1 MIRDISNEIVV
12 GLKDRLRD
20 VRHMIRASRSD
31 TIRTTAPE
39 GPEVLLGHAARVV
52 DKALTVAEKISISL
66 VSQDPKAHSATIEAR
81 SLNAYFPGDSA
92 KGEALFRRDV
102 YYLAKRIFTI
112 LGCENPLVH
121 EATFAAVHAAMI
133 RRHAGRIKAATGTNG
148 LAEISSACAILAFEL
163 QSGHQAQPLPPHMA
177 GENTPDKASQFLC
190 FSAIA
195 LAIGL
200 ASYSAN
206 EEPGDEKLVESALL
220 ALKARQT
227 SLIEATEGKNRTD
240 ALSGLFAFLIPV
252 LP

>member
-31 TIRTTAPE
+31 KAGTTAPE
-39 GPEVLLGHAARVV
+39 GPEILLGHAARVM
-52 DKALTVAEKISISL
+52 DKALTVAETISISL
-66 VSQDPKAHSATIEAR
+66 VSQDPKAHSTTIEAR
-81 SLNAYFPGDSA
+81 GLGTYFPAEAA

-102 YYLAKRIFTI
+102 YYLTKRIFTV
-112 LGCENPLVH
+112 LGAENTVVH
-121 EATFAAVHAAMI
+121 EATFASAHAIMI
-133 RRHAGRIKAATGTNG
+133 RRHADALKAATRTNS
-148 LAEISSACAILAFEL
+148 LDDIARACATLAFEL
-163 QSGHQAQPLPPHMA
+163 QSSHQAQPLPPTVP
-177 GENTPDKASQFLC
+177 GERAPDLAMQFLC

-200 ASYSAN
+200 ASYSDN
-206 EEPGDEKLVESALL
+206 EEAGDEKLVDSALL

-227 SLIEATEGKNRTD
+227 VLVEATQGKDRTD
-240 ALSGLFAFLIPV
+240 GLFGLFAFLIPI

>member
-31 TIRTTAPE
+31 KIKNTAPE
-39 GPEVLLGHAARVV
+39 GPEILLGHAARVV
-52 DKALTVAEKISISL
+52 DKALTVAETISISL
-66 VSQDPKAHSATIEAR
+66 VSQDPKAHSTTIEAR
-81 SLNAYFPGDSA
+81 SLGAYFSSDTA

-102 YYLAKRIFTI
+102 YYLAKRIFTV
-112 LGCENPLVH
+112 LGAENTVVH
-121 EATFAAVHAAMI
+121 EATFASAHAIMI
-133 RRHAGRIKAATGTNG
+133 RRHADQLKAAIRTGG
-148 LAEISSACAILAFEL
+148 LNDVAKACATLAFEL
-163 QSGHQAQPLPPHMA
+163 QSCHQAQPLPPHVP
-177 GENTPDKASQFLC
+177 GESAPDTATQYLC

-200 ASYSAN
+200 ASYSDD

-227 SLIEATEGKNRTD
+227 TLTEAVQGKDRANS
-240 ALSGLFAFLIPV
+240 LSGLFAFLIPL

>member
-31 TIRTTAPE
+31 KIKTVAPE
-39 GPEVLLGHAARVV
+39 GPEILLGHAARVV
-52 DKALTVAEKISISL
+52 DKALTVAETISISL
-66 VSQDPKAHSATIEAR
+66 VSQDPKAHSTTIEAR
-81 SLNAYFPGDSA
+81 SFNSYFPADTA

-102 YYLAKRIFTI
+102 YYLTKRIFTV
-112 LGCENPLVH
+112 LGAENTIVH
-121 EATFAAVHAAMI
+121 EATFASAHAIMI
-133 RRHAGRIKAATGTNG
+133 RRHTDQLKAVARTNG
-148 LAEISSACAILAFEL
+148 LNDIARACATLTFAL
-163 QSGHQAQPLPPHMA
+163 QSSFQAQPLPPHVP
-177 GENTPDKASQFLC
+177 GESAPEIATQYLC

-200 ASYSAN
+200 ASHSDM

-227 SLIEATEGKNRTD
+227 ALIEATQGKGRTD
-240 ALSGLFAFLIPV
+240 GLSGLFAFLIPL

>member
-31 TIRTTAPE
+31 KIKSATHD

-52 DKALTVAEKISISL
+52 DKALTVAETISISL
-66 VSQDPKAHSATIEAR
+66 VSQDPKAHSTTIEAR
-81 SLNAYFPGDSA
+81 SLSAYFPADTA

-102 YYLAKRIFTI
+102 YYLTKRIFTM
-112 LGCENPLVH
+112 LGAENTVVH
-121 EATFAAVHAAMI
+121 EATFASAHAVMI
-133 RRHAGRIKAATGTNG
+133 RRHADQVKAATRTNS
-148 LAEISSACAILAFEL
+148 LKDIARACATLTFEL
-163 QSGHQAQPLPPHMA
+163 QSSHQSQPLPPHVPGERAPEMA
-177 GENTPDKASQFLC
+177 TQFLC

-200 ASYSAN
+200 ASYSDN
-206 EEPGDEKLVESALL
+206 EEAGDEKLVDSALL
-220 ALKARQT
+220 ALKARQST
-227 SLIEATEGKNRTD
+227 LTEATQGKDRTD
-240 ALSGLFAFLIPV
+240 NLSSLFAFLIPI

>member
-31 TIRTTAPE
+31 KIRTAAPE
-39 GPEVLLGHAARVV
+39 GPEALLGHAARVV
-52 DKALTVAEKISISL
+52 DKALTVAEKISILL

-81 SLNAYFPGDSA
+81 SLHAYFPADSA

-102 YYLAKRIFTI
+102 YYLAKRIFTV
-112 LGCENPLVH
+112 LGSENPVVH
-121 EATFAAVHAAMI
+121 EATFASVHAIMI
-133 RRHAGRIKAATGTNG
+133 RRHADRIKAATRTNG
-148 LAEISSACAILAFEL
+148 LTEISDACAVLTFEL
-163 QSGHQAQPLPPHMA
+163 QSSHQAQPLPPHMP
-177 GENTPDKASQFLC
+177 GDNGPDMATRFLC

-200 ASYSAN
+200 ASYSDN

-220 ALKARQT
+220 ALKARHT
-227 SLIEATEGKNRTD
+227 SLIEATQGKNRTD